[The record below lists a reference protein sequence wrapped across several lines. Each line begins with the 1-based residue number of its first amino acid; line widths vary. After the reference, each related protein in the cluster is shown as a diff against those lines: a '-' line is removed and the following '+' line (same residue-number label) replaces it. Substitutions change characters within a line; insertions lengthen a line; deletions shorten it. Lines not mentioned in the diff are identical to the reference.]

1 MLMREYTKDDYG
13 FLWLDLVEDIT
24 LVKKIRIAHII
35 KNGSNMWCL
44 SKFKKELM
52 DVLDDKEYNNLV
64 SSYND
69 KKFNSFLKLTLSKNV
84 NFITLNS
91 PEYPEVLKKTANPPF
106 ILYYIGD
113 VELLS
118 TSCIAIVG
126 SRVHSNYGT
135 IVTEKYAKELAFN
148 GFTIVS
154 GLAEGIDSIA
164 HNVCLEI
171 KGKTIAVLCGGLDK
185 IYPKINTSLARRIVK
200 SGGLLI
206 SENRLGIEP
215 QKFLFPIRNRI
226 IAGLSIAIVL
236 TEAQEK
242 SGTKHTINYATDANR
257 NIYCV
262 PSSILNER
270 GKYGNQLIKSC
281 QTFITLSPQDVVED
295 LGFRYRDAQALK
307 RKEIINDVDDAGKV
321 RKILESDESVHFD
334 EILKKSQLDIKTLNS
349 MLTKLELSGI
359 IKKLAGNFYMLCDK

>member
-1 MLMREYTKDDYG
+1 MRTYTKDDYG

-24 LVKKIRIAHII
+24 LIKKIRVAYIL
-35 KNGSNMWCL
+35 KNGSNMWNL
-44 SKFKKELM
+44 AKFKNELM
-52 DVLDDKEYNNLV
+52 DVLDDGEYGKLV
-64 SSYND
+64 SSYDN
-69 KKFNSFLKLTLSKNV
+69 KKFNAFLKYTLSKNV
-84 NFITLNS
+84 NFITINS

-106 ILYYIGD
+106 ILYYIGN

-118 TSCIAIVG
+118 SSCIAVIG
-126 SRVHSNYGT
+126 SRLHSSYGT
-135 IVTEKYAKELAFN
+135 VVTEKYAKELAFN

-154 GLAEGIDSIA
+154 GLAEGIDTIA
-164 HNVCLEI
+164 HNSCLDI

-185 IYPKINTSLARRIVK
+185 IYPSINTNLARRIVK

-206 SENRLGIEP
+206 SENRLGVEP

-226 IAGLSIAIVL
+226 IAGLSIAVVL
-236 TEAQEK
+236 TEAHEK

-262 PSSILNER
+262 PNSILNER
-270 GKYGNQLIKSC
+270 GVYGNQLIKDC

-295 LGFRYRDAQALK
+295 LGFNYKDSQALK
-307 RKEIINDVDDAGKV
+307 RREIINEIDEVGKI
-321 RKILESDESVHFD
+321 REILEGAESVHFD
-334 EILKKSQLDIKTLNS
+334 EILKISQIDTKKLNS

-359 IKKLAGNFYMLCDK
+359 IKKLPGNFYMLCD

>member
-1 MLMREYTKDDYG
+1 MREYTKDDYG
-13 FLWLDLVEDIT
+13 FLWLDLVDDIT
-24 LVKKIRIAHII
+24 LVKKIRVAHIL
-35 KNGSNMWCL
+35 KNGSNMWNL
-44 SKFKKELM
+44 AKFKNELL
-52 DVLDDKEYNNLV
+52 DVLEESEYNKLISSYDDKR
-64 SSYND
+64 
-69 KKFNSFLKLTLSKNV
+69 FNSFLKLTLSKNV

-91 PEYPEVLKKTANPPF
+91 PEYPEILKKTANPPF

-113 VELLS
+113 LELLS
-118 TSCIAIVG
+118 SSCIAIVG
-126 SRVHSNYGT
+126 SRLHSNYGT
-135 IVTEKYAKELAFN
+135 VVTEKYAKELAFN

-154 GLAEGIDSIA
+154 GLAEGIDAIA
-164 HNVCLEI
+164 HNACLDI
-171 KGKTIAVLCGGLDK
+171 KGKTIAVLCGGLDR
-185 IYPKINTSLARRIVK
+185 IYPSINTNLARRIVK

-206 SENRLGIEP
+206 SENRLGVEP

-226 IAGLSIAIVL
+226 IAGLSIAVIL

-270 GKYGNQLIKSC
+270 GVYGNQLIKAC
-281 QTFITLSPQDVVED
+281 QTFMTLSPQDVVED
-295 LGFRYRDAQALK
+295 LGFKYKDSQALK

-321 RKILESDESVHFD
+321 RKILEGAESVHFD
-334 EILKKSQLDIKTLNS
+334 EILKKSQMDIKNLNS

-359 IKKLAGNFYMLCDK
+359 IKKLPGNFYMLCN